1 MTNLKLFID
10 EQIAYILA
18 LEHYAVV
25 LFKLLF
31 INFLLASSK
40 IRVFFFFFFILPS
53 HTDMKQRQRREKQST
68 TNTSSALH
76 QAFHLKKYRLEQL
89 I

>member
-18 LEHYAVV
+18 LEHYSVV

-40 IRVFFFFFFILPS
+40 IRVFFFFLL
-53 HTDMKQRQRREKQST
+53 H
-68 TNTSSALH
+68 SS
-76 QAFHLKKYRLEQL
+76 KPY
-89 I
+89 

>member
-40 IRVFFFFFFILPS
+40 IRVFFFFFILPS

>member
-18 LEHYAVV
+18 FEHYAVV

-40 IRVFFFFFFILPS
+40 IRVFFFYSFFQAIL
-53 HTDMKQRQRREKQST
+53 T
-68 TNTSSALH
+68 
-76 QAFHLKKYRLEQL
+76 
-89 I
+89 

>member
-40 IRVFFFFFFILPS
+40 IRVFFFFL
-53 HTDMKQRQRREKQST
+53 H
-68 TNTSSALH
+68 SSKPYWHEAE
-76 QAFHLKKYRLEQL
+76 AKERKAKYHKY
-89 I
+89 

>member
-40 IRVFFFFFFILPS
+40 IRVFFFFLLHSSKPYWHEAEAKERKAKYHKYYLSLTPS
-53 HTDMKQRQRREKQST
+53 I
-68 TNTSSALH
+68 SS
-76 QAFHLKKYRLEQL
+76 QE

>member
-40 IRVFFFFFFILPS
+40 IRVFFFFSSFFQAIL
-53 HTDMKQRQRREKQST
+53 T
-68 TNTSSALH
+68 
-76 QAFHLKKYRLEQL
+76 
-89 I
+89 

>member
-18 LEHYAVV
+18 FEHYAVV

-40 IRVFFFFFFILPS
+40 IRVFFFFL
-53 HTDMKQRQRREKQST
+53 H
-68 TNTSSALH
+68 SS
-76 QAFHLKKYRLEQL
+76 KPY
-89 I
+89 

>member
-40 IRVFFFFFFILPS
+40 IRVFFFSSFFQAILTWSRGKGEKSKVPQILAQPYTKHFIS
-53 HTDMKQRQRREKQST
+53 R
-68 TNTSSALH
+68 N
-76 QAFHLKKYRLEQL
+76 
-89 I
+89 IG